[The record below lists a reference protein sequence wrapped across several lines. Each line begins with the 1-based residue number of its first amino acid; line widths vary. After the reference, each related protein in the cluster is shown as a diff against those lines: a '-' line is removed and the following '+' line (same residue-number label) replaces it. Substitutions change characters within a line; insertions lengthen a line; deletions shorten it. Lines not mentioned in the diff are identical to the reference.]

1 MASLLTTATTTPAPL
16 DLCKKTLDSGR
27 KSYEDCFQLTSP
39 LKIRVT
45 LFYLLAYL
53 DFYFVTTW
61 KYFETIFTFNTKIFT
76 SELFLPL
83 EATVVKKARS
93 FSTWTRCTNR
103 LLNGRAFRKRKPR
116 ESEKVY
122 LCANHVLPVFKNE
135 SLLTFAING
144 WYLPLLLHV
153 CAFLNI
159 ELHNVYS
166 DLYVLLHNVYS

>member
-1 MASLLTTATTTPAPL
+1 MNNIKHSFKTFYQNLNCKVKRDSNSSEWMASLLTTATTTPAPL

-93 FSTWTRCTNR
+93 FSN
-103 LLNGRAFRKRKPR
+103 A
-116 ESEKVY
+116 EKVHF
-122 LCANHVLPVFKNE
+122 LQNKLVDLFANIVEHLWPRSMIGN
-135 SLLTFAING
+135 SDSSDILLAI
-144 WYLPLLLHV
+144 
-153 CAFLNI
+153 F
-159 ELHNVYS
+159 
-166 DLYVLLHNVYS
+166 